1 MLEKLSRED
10 VWNSFFD
17 YRAGLAGG
25 SAGLEELRSFIDS
38 AGYLRVYQ
46 EITEGRDFPLPS
58 KSVISKSSSE
68 KKRTVYSYPPEEN
81 MVMKLLT
88 YLVLR
93 RYDGLFSPALYSFRP
108 GRCAKDAVR
117 RLISD
122 PAVKNMYSYKADIS
136 NYFNSVDISLLQPEL
151 EAALEDDR
159 ELYEFLSRLLREPC
173 VMDRGKRIYEKKGIM
188 AGTPISSFYANLF
201 LRGLDEYFCE
211 KGIKYI
217 RYSDDII
224 VFGNS
229 EEDTEEYAGYIREY
243 LSGRG
248 LSVNPQKEVFSSPE
262 EGWSFLGFSY
272 RRGTVDIS
280 SVTVKKIKAKMRR
293 KSRAL
298 LRWRERNNISGE
310 KAAAAFIRIFRRKLL
325 ESPKDNELS
334 WSFWFFS
341 VINTADSLRE
351 IDRYAVDCI
360 RYIITG
366 TRRKSRFRVGYEDI
380 KKLGFVS
387 LVNSYYGDKLNR
399 E

>member
-1 MLEKLSRED
+1 MRE
-10 VWNSFFD
+10 
-17 YRAGLAGG
+17 
-25 SAGLEELRSFIDS
+25 
-38 AGYLRVYQ
+38 
-46 EITEGRDFPLPS
+46 
-58 KSVISKSSSE
+58 
-68 KKRTVYSYPPEEN
+68 
-81 MVMKLLT
+81 
-88 YLVLR
+88 
-93 RYDGLFSPALYSFRP
+93 
-108 GRCAKDAVR
+108 
-117 RLISD
+117 
-122 PAVKNMYSYKADIS
+122 
-136 NYFNSVDISLLQPEL
+136 
-151 EAALEDDR
+151 
-159 ELYEFLSRLLREPC
+159 
-173 VMDRGKRIYEKKGIM
+173 KGIM

>member
-1 MLEKLSRED
+1 MYEED
-10 VWNSFFD
+10 GFT
-17 YRAGLAGG
+17 
-25 SAGLEELRSFIDS
+25 ID
-38 AGYLRVYQ
+38 
-46 EITEGRDFPLPS
+46 
-58 KSVISKSSSE
+58 
-68 KKRTVYSYPPEEN
+68 TVR
-81 MVMKLLT
+81 KD
-88 YLVLR
+88 YLVTA
-93 RYDGLFSPALYSFRP
+93 YIE
-108 GRCAKDAVR
+108 DAVINSSPNIFMAQPDGDMVCDDWS
-117 RLISD
+117 LFNEGID
-122 PAVKNMYSYKADIS
+122 CAD
-136 NYFNSVDISLLQPEL
+136 
-151 EAALEDDR
+151 
-159 ELYEFLSRLLREPC
+159 
-173 VMDRGKRIYEKKGIM
+173 
-188 AGTPISSFYANLF
+188 
-201 LRGLDEYFCE
+201 
-211 KGIKYI
+211 
-217 RYSDDII
+217 
-224 VFGNS
+224 
-229 EEDTEEYAGYIREY
+229 EEYAGYIREY